1 MLDYQANILRS
12 AKKNLSEYGDCPSG
26 EGFNIHIVVSDW
38 NTEITSKLL
47 KGAKETLI
55 AVGVI
60 ESDIEVIN
68 VPGAFE
74 LPVAAKSLLKSVN
87 SDSVI
92 CLGCVIKG
100 ETDHD
105 KYINAAVAAG
115 IMNLGLMSGKPV
127 IFGVLT
133 PNDRQQAEDRAGGQ
147 YGNKGVEAAITA
159 LKMAQMKDVVKNEGQ
174 ASIGFC

>member
-1 MLDYQANILRS
+1 MSS

-26 EGFNIHIVVSDW
+26 VGFLIHIVVSDW

-47 KGAKETLI
+47 DGAKETLI
-55 AVGVI
+55 SVGVS
-60 ESDIEVIN
+60 ESDIEIVR

-100 ETDHD
+100 DTSHD
-105 KYINAAVAAG
+105 EYINQAVATG
-115 IMNLGLMSGKPV
+115 ITQLSIMSGKPI
-127 IFGVLT
+127 IFGLLT
-133 PNDRQQAEDRAGGQ
+133 VNDQQQAEDRAGGKH
-147 YGNKGVEAAITA
+147 GNKGIEAAITA
-159 LKMAQMKDVVKNEGQ
+159 VKMVHMQKQLGKPK
-174 ASIGFC
+174 STIGFS

>member
-1 MLDYQANILRS
+1 LSS

-26 EGFNIHIVVSDW
+26 EGFLIHIVVSDW

-47 KGAKETLI
+47 DGAKETLI
-55 AVGVI
+55 SVGVS
-60 ESDIEVIN
+60 ESDIEIVR

-100 ETDHD
+100 DTSHD
-105 KYINAAVAAG
+105 EYINQAVATG
-115 IMNLGLMSGKPV
+115 ITQLSIMSGKPI
-127 IFGVLT
+127 IFGLLT
-133 PNDRQQAEDRAGGQ
+133 VNDLQQAEDRAGGKH
-147 YGNKGVEAAITA
+147 GNKGIEAAITA
-159 LKMAQMKDVVKNEGQ
+159 VKMVHMQKQLGKPK
-174 ASIGFC
+174 STIGFS

>member
-1 MLDYQANILRS
+1 LSS

-26 EGFNIHIVVSDW
+26 EGFLIHIVVSDW

-47 KGAKETLI
+47 DGAKETLI
-55 AVGVI
+55 SVGVS
-60 ESDIEVIN
+60 ESDIEIVR

-100 ETDHD
+100 DTSHD
-105 KYINAAVAAG
+105 EYINQAVATG
-115 IMNLGLMSGKPV
+115 ITQLSIMSGKPI
-127 IFGVLT
+127 IFGLLT
-133 PNDRQQAEDRAGGQ
+133 VNDQQQAEDRAGGKH
-147 YGNKGVEAAITA
+147 GNKGIEAAITA
-159 LKMAQMKDVVKNEGQ
+159 VKMVHMQKQLGKPK
-174 ASIGFC
+174 STIGFS

>member
-1 MLDYQANILRS
+1 MSS

-26 EGFNIHIVVSDW
+26 EGFLIHIVVSDW

-47 KGAKETLI
+47 DGAKETLI
-55 AVGVI
+55 SVGVS
-60 ESDIEVIN
+60 ESDIEIVR

-100 ETDHD
+100 DTSHD
-105 KYINAAVAAG
+105 EYINQAVATG
-115 IMNLGLMSGKPV
+115 ITQLSIMSGKPI
-127 IFGVLT
+127 IFGLLT
-133 PNDRQQAEDRAGGQ
+133 VNDQQQAEDRAGGKH
-147 YGNKGVEAAITA
+147 GNKGIEAAITA
-159 LKMAQMKDVVKNEGQ
+159 VKMVHMQKQLGKPK
-174 ASIGFC
+174 STIGFS

>member
-1 MLDYQANILRS
+1 MSS

-47 KGAKETLI
+47 SGAKQTLI
-55 AVGVI
+55 AVGVS
-60 ESDIEVIN
+60 ESDIEVVR

-100 ETDHD
+100 DTSHD
-105 KYINAAVAAG
+105 EYINNAIATG
-115 IMNLGLMSGKPV
+115 ITQLSIMSGKP
-127 IFGVLT
+127 IIYGVLT
-133 PNDRQQAEDRAGGQ
+133 VNDQQQAEDRAGGKH
-147 YGNKGVEAAITA
+147 GNKGIEAAITA
-159 LKMAQMKDVVKNEGQ
+159 VKMVHMQKQLGKPK
-174 ASIGFC
+174 STIGFS